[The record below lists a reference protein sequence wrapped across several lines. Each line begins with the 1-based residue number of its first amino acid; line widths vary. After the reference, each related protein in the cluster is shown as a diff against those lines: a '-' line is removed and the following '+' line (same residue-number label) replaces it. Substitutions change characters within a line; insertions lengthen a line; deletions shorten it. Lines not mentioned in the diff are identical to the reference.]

1 MNNFTPPPS
10 NQSLPPLEQLRDIHL
25 PEPIPPSPFEAETQ
39 SQFIEQIGYMIIN
52 NPSELPIGI
61 WILLG
66 IILITPCL
74 LIYIL
79 WRRYQKSAY
88 RREALKELKQLEAV
102 CDDSEFCNAVAR
114 LLKAVVI
121 RHIDPT
127 AATRFGE
134 AWQQQLQKLYPQ
146 FEHNS
151 ASALTTG
158 QYQNIPA
165 INKQVLYKDA
175 HAWIRKHHA

>member
-25 PEPIPPSPFEAETQ
+25 PDAVPPSPFDATSL
-39 SQFIEQIGYMIIN
+39 SQFFELFIHTLIN
-52 NPSELPIGI
+52 TPSELPIGA
-61 WILLG
+61 WLLLAFIIALPSG
-66 IILITPCL
+66 ITFW
-74 LIYIL
+74 L

-134 AWQQQLQKLYPQ
+134 AWRQQLQKLYPQ